1 MSVEVPVVQS
11 SVKIVATGTV
21 LIMLALVS
29 TLAMF
34 DRIAFAPPIAQSSI
48 SRVDA
53 TGSYKEDLNSTL
65 GSKDIARDG
74 LPAIA
79 WLMTYPNSVSHKVP
93 PRMQAKSGSPLSHR
107 LCAITCL

>member
-21 LIMLALVS
+21 LMMLALLS
-29 TLAMF
+29 TLAVF

-48 SRVDA
+48 SRVDV
-53 TGSYKEDLNSTL
+53 TGSYNKDLNSTI
-65 GSKDIARDG
+65 GSEHIARDG

-79 WLMTYPNSVSHKVP
+79 WLMTYPNSVSQKVP
-93 PRMQAKSGSPLSHR
+93 PRLQTKSGSPFSYC
-107 LCAITCL
+107 LCEITCL